1 MESKFN
7 NFSLVMEMK
16 VWFVNKNTWLVI
28 VVQCNK
34 LRTSLVMFNM
44 WPSKNISQV
53 QV

>member
-16 VWFVNKNTWLVI
+16 VFFVDKNTWLAI

-34 LRTSLVMFNM
+34 LRTFLLIFNV
-44 WPSKNISQV
+44 WPSKNIFQV